1 MERNIRTKNGVLIE
15 HTPVPLSENRYTI
28 SSNNIDVLID
38 ECVKRIR
45 QRSQEY
51 YRIELRKDLEKKG
64 KSMIDVHAGVGISY
78 IVILKHE

>member
-1 MERNIRTKNGVLIE
+1 MERSTRANNGVLIE
-15 HTPVPLSENRYTI
+15 HAPVPLSENRYTI
-28 SSNNIDVLID
+28 SSFNIEDLID

-51 YRIELRKDLEKKG
+51 YRTELIKDLEKKG